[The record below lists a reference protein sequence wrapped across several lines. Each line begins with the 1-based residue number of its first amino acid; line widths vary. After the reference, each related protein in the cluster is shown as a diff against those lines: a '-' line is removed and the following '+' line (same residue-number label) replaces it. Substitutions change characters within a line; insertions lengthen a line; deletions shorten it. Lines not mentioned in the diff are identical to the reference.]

1 MSRATTQLRVSE
13 VSLKQQASPA
23 ENDNSDYCQTPAEL
37 AVIEEE
43 GGSPSGP
50 LLRAVNSI
58 AAHVGAKFP
67 RVLIETLAYDYS
79 IQPPKLTRP
88 LENVLI
94 TFCTSGTSMGTKLTD
109 AHALPLTDPL
119 NAPMREALEAWST
132 AMGGQGQLRV
142 WDYVENL

>member
-1 MSRATTQLRVSE
+1 M
-13 VSLKQQASPA
+13 
-23 ENDNSDYCQTPAEL
+23 
-37 AVIEEE
+37 
-43 GGSPSGP
+43 
-50 LLRAVNSI
+50 
-58 AAHVGAKFP
+58 
-67 RVLIETLAYDYS
+67 LIETLAYDYS